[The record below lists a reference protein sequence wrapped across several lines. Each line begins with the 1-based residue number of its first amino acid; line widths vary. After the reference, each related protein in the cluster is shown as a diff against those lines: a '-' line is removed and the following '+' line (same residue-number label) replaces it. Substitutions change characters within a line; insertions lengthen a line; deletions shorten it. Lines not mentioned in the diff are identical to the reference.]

1 MGASAVTPVS
11 LRIAELRQLKGWSQ
25 SELARRSGVPQSTI
39 SRLELRQV
47 GVVGLDVLEKLANAL
62 GVNAAVLIE
71 HTPAPR
77 PEKGR
82 GRG

>member
-1 MGASAVTPVS
+1 VDFGT
-11 LRIAELRQLKGWSQ
+11 
-25 SELARRSGVPQSTI
+25 
-39 SRLELRQV
+39 LER
-47 GVVGLDVLEKLANAL
+47 LANAL

>member
-71 HTPAPR
+71 HTPER
-77 PEKGR
+77 KGR
-82 GRG
+82 G